1 MALCVKFHVQ
11 TLCSLGVMSEKP
23 SWKLGNMFPPFYK
36 TINNINTVFSYY
48 FQKRYKFAIFSLWM
62 I

>member
-23 SWKLGNMFPPFYK
+23 SRKLENAVS
-36 TINNINTVFSYY
+36 TILVFSKEM
-48 FQKRYKFAIFSLWM
+48 QICIFFTLDDNRFEN
-62 I
+62 